1 MATVNGEQMEVS
13 GLNIYEL
20 LEKLEYNINRIV
32 VELNYEIV
40 PKDTYDTVVLKENDI
55 VEIVTF
61 MGGGAYMTKSCV
73 KNGSADL
80 PQSASEGALHMTGGC

>member
-13 GLNIYEL
+13 GLNIHEL
-20 LEKLEYNINRIV
+20 LEKLEYNKNRIV

-40 PKDTYDTVVLKENDI
+40 PVVLKENDI